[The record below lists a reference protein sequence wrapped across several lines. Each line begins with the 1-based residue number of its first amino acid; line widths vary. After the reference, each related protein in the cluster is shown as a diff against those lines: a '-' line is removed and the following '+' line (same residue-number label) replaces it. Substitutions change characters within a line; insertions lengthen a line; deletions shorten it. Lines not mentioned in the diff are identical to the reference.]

1 MGKLPKRSPKLA
13 KLPFWGD
20 VFGFGQPNSRY
31 WELENGHFCQ
41 KCPSLEDGKLIKD
54 EIEVEGINL
63 FLRVNKVTDI
73 FNL

>member
-31 WELENGHFCQ
+31 WELEK

-54 EIEVEGINL
+54 EIEIEGINL